1 MDVKVLGQGCANC
14 KKLYEVVERAI
25 AQTGVAASLTKI
37 EDCQAIMR
45 YGVLLTPA
53 LVINEAALSAGHL
66 PDVAEVSTWLT
77 TAAMQEQREV

>member
-14 KKLYEVVERAI
+14 KKHHEVVEQAI

-53 LVINEAALSAGHL
+53 INEAALSAGHL